1 MNGIKFNGGV
11 TLGNVLIIISLIV
24 SLSMAW
30 TSISSSVDTLR
41 EKVSNKADKDVV
53 EVKFDFIQKEL
64 KEIKGMLKDK

>member
-1 MNGIKFNGGV
+1 MNGIKFNGGI

-64 KEIKGMLKDK
+64 KEIKEMLKDK

>member
-11 TLGNVLIIISLIV
+11 TLGNVLIIISLSV

>member
-1 MNGIKFNGGV
+1 MSGIKFNGGV

>member
-1 MNGIKFNGGV
+1 MNGIKFNGGI